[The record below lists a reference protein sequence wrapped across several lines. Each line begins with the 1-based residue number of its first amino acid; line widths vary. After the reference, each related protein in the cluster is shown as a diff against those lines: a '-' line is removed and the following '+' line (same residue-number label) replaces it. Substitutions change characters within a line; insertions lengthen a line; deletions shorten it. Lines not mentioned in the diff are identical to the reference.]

1 MDGEKRN
8 RIGKIASIIGILVNV
23 VIALAKMAVGAFFGI
38 ISLLADGIN
47 NFTDCGS
54 SIISLISFKLSSKP
68 ADKEHPFGH
77 ERIEYICSMVVA
89 FIILLIASSILVESV
104 KKILNPTEITFSLWV
119 IFALLFSLVAK
130 LFLFFYYRNT
140 AKKINSQILKVSSI
154 DSLIDCF
161 STMTVFIAFI
171 VASVWGVNVDGYIGI
186 LVSIIIGL
194 SGVGVLKEVFSNLI
208 GQAPESS
215 LLLEIKQKILS
226 YPGVLGVHDLS
237 VYCYGPNKYFA
248 SAHVEVDAKEDI
260 LVSHEL
266 VDKIEK
272 DFMSSMNI
280 MLTGHLDPIVT
291 DDERVNTLKEKIEK
305 IVENIDSSFSIHD
318 FRMVFGINQTNVLFD
333 VAVPYE
339 STISKEEIREILE
352 REVAKIDKKY
362 CLVITIESCI

>member
-1 MDGEKRN
+1 
-8 RIGKIASIIGILVNV
+8 
-23 VIALAKMAVGAFFGI
+23 
-38 ISLLADGIN
+38 
-47 NFTDCGS
+47 
-54 SIISLISFKLSSKP
+54 
-68 ADKEHPFGH
+68 
-77 ERIEYICSMVVA
+77 
-89 FIILLIASSILVESV
+89 
-104 KKILNPTEITFSLWV
+104 
-119 IFALLFSLVAK
+119 
-130 LFLFFYYRNT
+130 
-140 AKKINSQILKVSSI
+140 
-154 DSLIDCF
+154 
-161 STMTVFIAFI
+161 MTVFIAFI

-226 YPGVLGVHDLS
+226 YTGVLGVHDLS

-272 DFMSSMNI
+272 DIMTSMNI
-280 MLTGHLDPIVT
+280 ILTGHLDPIVT

-318 FRMVFGINQTNVLFD
+318 FRMVFGKNQTNVLFD

-339 STISKEEIREILE
+339 STISKEEIRAILE